1 MKSFLKEVFKV
12 RDAKYDDII
21 YYVEMLCDNDNI
33 DFDETIAEMLVI
45 LEDYEATKH
54 TVPLFWQNLI
64 EICENSKN
72 IPLML
77 AIMKNP
83 NAPAICT
90 DEISTMH
97 NGEFLPYTVVSEHIT
112 SNILANVMYKIGIDG
127 MKEMLEY
134 DGESFSCKAI
144 DLLCELPFSP
154 LNQMEF
160 YPFAFINKN
169 CNIYE
174 SLPDIIENEN
184 DKYFRG
190 EVPAN
195 LLYYVARN
203 NDLSDDI
210 RNQAFD
216 KGYTPEDLYDI
227 TMHMAKEI
235 YKSCAETIFD
245 FTPETKEDKEAQGQ
259 ADTIINS
266 MVVSNQLPMSCRL
279 DFIKRLSSVPNQKL
293 YSTESILMLDN
304 NQSAIMEAA
313 LEIPSKTIFDTI
325 KRNRALL
332 TERTISEMLRTKYP
346 EEIMDTFISSILRH
360 TSQTS
365 TIKKFLKKDTTVF
378 EIALMS
384 SYHTLPKTLDMLI
397 KANQERTIKKVEID
411 YLRKVRDFIFS
422 NFSMPEAQNLMNNV
436 VYHMIVNSELYRVS
450 NAYQMPNTPAKRL
463 LEEVSN
469 SKEWCRIPDDKIEGL
484 RALFNDLKTEFPKY
498 KEATMNI
505 VSDIEVAYKK
515 SQLPNKYPYIF
526 SKPLYEQKANTN
538 WWKVSYF
545 DGTVFSH
552 INFDA
557 MKKWKKEDM
566 QEFIK
571 EVKQCNDLATLT
583 ALLNVI
589 KNNISNRELL
599 TLDEV
604 HKNIYKFADL
614 YNAISEQITKTRQRE
629 EDIDSDLEY
638 ALPF

>member
-1 MKSFLKEVFKV
+1 M

-21 YYVEMLCDNDNI
+21 YYVEMLCNNDNI

-83 NAPAICT
+83 NAPTICT

-97 NGEFLPYTVVSEHIT
+97 DGEFLPYTVVSENIT
-112 SNILANVMYKIGIDG
+112 SNILANIMYKIGIDG
-127 MKEMLEY
+127 MKGMLEY
-134 DGESFSCKAI
+134 DGESFSRKSI
-144 DLLCELPFSP
+144 DLLCKLPQAS
-154 LNQMEF
+154 LEEMEY
-160 YPFAFINKN
+160 YPFAFVNKN
-169 CNIYE
+169 CDTYDLL
-174 SLPDIIENEN
+174 SDMIENEN
-184 DKYFRG
+184 DKYFKG
-190 EVPAN
+190 EVPTDF
-195 LLYYVARN
+195 LYYIARN
-203 NDLSDDI
+203 SDLDDDI

-216 KGYTPEDLYDI
+216 KWYTPEDLYNI

-245 FTPETKEDKEAQGQ
+245 FVPETKEDKEAQGQ

-279 DFIKRLSSVPNQKL
+279 DFMKRLASVPNQKL
-293 YSTESILMLDN
+293 YSTESILMSDN
-304 NQSAIMEAA
+304 NQSVIMETA
-313 LEIPSKTIFDTI
+313 LEIPSKTIFDTVE
-325 KRNRALL
+325 RNRPLL
-332 TERTISEMLRTKYP
+332 TESTISEMLRKKYP
-346 EEIMDTFISSILRH
+346 EEIMGSFISSTLRH
-360 TSQTS
+360 TSQPS
-365 TIKKFLKKDTTVF
+365 TVKKFLKKDTTIV

-384 SYHTLPKTLDMLI
+384 SYHTLPKVLDMLI
-397 KANQERTIKKVEID
+397 KANQERTIKKVEVD
-411 YLRKVRDFIFS
+411 YLRKVRDFIFE
-422 NFSMPEAQNLMNNV
+422 NFLMPEAQNLMNNV
-436 VYHMIVNSELYRVS
+436 VYHMITNSELYKVS
-450 NAYQMPNTPAKRL
+450 NAYQMPNTSAKRL
-463 LEEVSN
+463 LDEVSN
-469 SKEWCRIPDDKIEGL
+469 SKEWCRIPDDKIDGL
-484 RALFNDLKTEFPKY
+484 RALFNDLKAEYPKY
-498 KEATMNI
+498 KEATTNI
-505 VSDIEVAYKK
+505 VSDIEIAYKK

-526 SKPLYEQKANTN
+526 SKPLYEQKASTS

-545 DGTVFSH
+545 DGTVFPH
-552 INFDA
+552 INFNA

-566 QEFIK
+566 QGFIE